1 MNKTEFKAGD
11 LAVYPAHGV
20 AKIERIEVKEV
31 GGEKFTFYVLHVLEN
46 DMKVMVPIQNADSV
60 GLRNII
66 SKKEVKEVYDILEE
80 KDVKFTPQTWNRR
93 YREYME
99 KIKTG
104 SIFEL
109 AAVLRDLYILQRDKP
124 LSFGER
130 KMLDTAKTLLV
141 KELAIAQNKKEPA
154 MIKEIEKMFNVD
166 DLKKGPIDEDL
177 PDFVAEEDM
186 LD

>member
-1 MNKTEFKAGD
+1 MSKLDFKAGD

-20 AKIERIEVKEV
+20 TRIKSIEKKEV
-31 GGEKFTFYVLHVLEN
+31 GGETFTFYVLYVLEN
-46 DMKVMVPIQNADSV
+46 DMKVMVPVQNAETV

-66 SKKEVKEVYDILEE
+66 SKKEVEKVYDILKK
-80 KDVKFTPQTWNRR
+80 KDVKFTTQTWNRR

-109 AAVLRDLYILQRDKP
+109 ASVLRDLYILQKDKP

-141 KELAIAQNKKEPA
+141 KEMAIAQKKKESA
-154 MIKEIEKMFNVD
+154 MLKEIEEMFEVKETD
-166 DLKKGPIDEDL
+166 
-177 PDFVAEEDM
+177 EEDSE
-186 LD
+186 

>member
-1 MNKTEFKAGD
+1 MSKLEFKAGD

-20 AKIERIEVKEV
+20 TRIEKVEEKEV
-31 GGEKFTFYVLHVLEN
+31 GGESFTFYVLHVLEN
-46 DMKVMVPIQNADSV
+46 DMKVMVPIQNAETV

-66 SKKEVKEVYDILEE
+66 SKKEVKEVYDILQK
-80 KDVKFTPQTWNRR
+80 KDVKFTSQTWNRR

-109 AAVLRDLYILQRDKP
+109 AAVLRDLYILQKDKP

-130 KMLDTAKTLLV
+130 KMLDTARTLLV
-141 KELAIAQNKKEPA
+141 KEMAIAQGKKETA
-154 MIKEIEKMFNVD
+154 MLKEIEDMFGVQEQVD
-166 DLKKGPIDEDL
+166 A
-177 PDFVAEEDM
+177 VAAKLSDVIS
-186 LD
+186 